1 MTQPIFRLFKLG
13 LDLNYQ
19 DDYDKVGYTNLTT
32 SIQQESGTL
41 AMFVNHVSGHKEQQV
56 VVEVYADETAYQE
69 HVAADHFKAFAAVAS
84 QALISREVISLD
96 AQILLQKPQALRV
109 TKGNKLS
116 VRLAHV
122 VVRDNQAFSDIVLSE
137 MKTSMAV
144 EDGVLLMYAGRDKEQ
159 PDHWYFYEIYADQAA
174 YDSHCQSKHFKDYIA
189 GTADLVREKS
199 LQVLIGDILVTKGD

>member
-19 DDYDKVGYTNLTT
+19 NDYDKVGYTNLTT

-41 AMFVNHVSGHKEQQV
+41 AMFVNHVSGNKEQQV
-56 VVEVYADETAYQE
+56 VVEVYTDETAYQE
-69 HVAADHFKAFAAVAS
+69 HVTADHFKAFAAVAS

-122 VVRDNQAFSDIVLSE
+122 VVRDNQAFSDIVLPE

-159 PDHWYFYEIYADQAA
+159 PDIGIFTRFTLTKQPM
-174 YDSHCQSKHFKDYIA
+174 
-189 GTADLVREKS
+189 TAIVRPNISRITLRAQQTLFVRRACKY
-199 LQVLIGDILVTKGD
+199 

>member
-56 VVEVYADETAYQE
+56 VVEVYTDETAYQE
-69 HVAADHFKAFAAVAS
+69 HVTADHFKAFAAVAS

-122 VVRDNQAFSDIVLSE
+122 VVRDNQAFSDIVLPE

-159 PDHWYFYEIYADQAA
+159 PDIGIFTRFTLTKQPM
-174 YDSHCQSKHFKDYIA
+174 
-189 GTADLVREKS
+189 TAIVRPNISRITLRAQQTLFVRRTCKY
-199 LQVLIGDILVTKGD
+199 

>member
-56 VVEVYADETAYQE
+56 VVEVYTDETAYQE
-69 HVAADHFKAFAAVAS
+69 HVTADHFKAFAAVAS

-122 VVRDNQAFSDIVLSE
+122 VVRDNQAFSDIVLPE

-159 PDHWYFYEIYADQAA
+159 PDIGIFTRFTLTKQPM
-174 YDSHCQSKHFKDYIA
+174 
-189 GTADLVREKS
+189 TAIVRPNISRITLRAQQTLFVRRACKY
-199 LQVLIGDILVTKGD
+199 

>member
-19 DDYDKVGYTNLTT
+19 NDYDKVGYTNLTT

-56 VVEVYADETAYQE
+56 VVEVYTDETAYQE
-69 HVAADHFKAFAAVAS
+69 HVTADHFKAFAAVAS

-122 VVRDNQAFSDIVLSE
+122 VVRDNQAFSDIVLPE

-159 PDHWYFYEIYADQAA
+159 PDIGIFTRFTLTKQPM
-174 YDSHCQSKHFKDYIA
+174 
-189 GTADLVREKS
+189 TAIVRPNISRITLRAQQTLFVRRACKY
-199 LQVLIGDILVTKGD
+199 

>member
-56 VVEVYADETAYQE
+56 VVEVYTDETAYQE

-122 VVRDNQAFSDIVLSE
+122 VVRDNQAFSDIVLYCLIS
-137 MKTSMAV
+137 TNIQNYPWC
-144 EDGVLLMYAGRDKEQ
+144 GTFHQFLHLFLLCCLHI
-159 PDHWYFYEIYADQAA
+159 P
-174 YDSHCQSKHFKDYIA
+174 
-189 GTADLVREKS
+189 
-199 LQVLIGDILVTKGD
+199 

>member
-1 MTQPIFRLFKLG
+1 MTQPIFRFFKLG

-56 VVEVYADETAYQE
+56 VVEVYTDETAYQE
-69 HVAADHFKAFAAVAS
+69 HVTADHFKAFAAVAS

-122 VVRDNQAFSDIVLSE
+122 VVRDNQAFSDIVLPE

-159 PDHWYFYEIYADQAA
+159 PDIGIFTRFTLT
-174 YDSHCQSKHFKDYIA
+174 KRPM
-189 GTADLVREKS
+189 TAIVRPNISRITLRAQQTLFVRRACKY
-199 LQVLIGDILVTKGD
+199 

>member
-56 VVEVYADETAYQE
+56 VVEVYTDETAYQE

-96 AQILLQKPQALRV
+96 AQILLHAQNGDPNVYDL
-109 TKGNKLS
+109 TLGNFP
-116 VRLAHV
+116 RNA
-122 VVRDNQAFSDIVLSE
+122 
-137 MKTSMAV
+137 
-144 EDGVLLMYAGRDKEQ
+144 
-159 PDHWYFYEIYADQAA
+159 P
-174 YDSHCQSKHFKDYIA
+174 
-189 GTADLVREKS
+189 
-199 LQVLIGDILVTKGD
+199 

>member
-19 DDYDKVGYTNLTT
+19 NDYDKVGYTNLTT

-56 VVEVYADETAYQE
+56 VVEVYTDETAYQE
-69 HVAADHFKAFAAVAS
+69 HVTADHFKAFAAVAS

-122 VVRDNQAFSDIVLSE
+122 VVRDNQAFSDIVLPE

-159 PDHWYFYEIYADQAA
+159 PDIGIFTRFTLTKQPMTAIVRPNI
-174 YDSHCQSKHFKDYIA
+174 SKDYIA

>member
-1 MTQPIFRLFKLG
+1 MTQPIFRFFKLG

-41 AMFVNHVSGHKEQQV
+41 AMFVNHVSGNKEQQV
-56 VVEVYADETAYQE
+56 VVEVYTDETAYQE
-69 HVAADHFKAFAAVAS
+69 HVTADHFKAFAAVAS

-122 VVRDNQAFSDIVLSE
+122 VVRDNQAFSDIVLPE

-159 PDHWYFYEIYADQAA
+159 PDIGIFTRFTLT
-174 YDSHCQSKHFKDYIA
+174 KRPM
-189 GTADLVREKS
+189 TAIVRPNISRITLRAQQTLFVRRACKY
-199 LQVLIGDILVTKGD
+199 

>member
-56 VVEVYADETAYQE
+56 VVEVYTDETAYQE
-69 HVAADHFKAFAAVAS
+69 HVTADHFKAFAAVAS

-122 VVRDNQAFSDIVLSE
+122 VVRDNQAFSDIVLPE

-159 PDHWYFYEIYADQAA
+159 PDIGIFTRFTLT
-174 YDSHCQSKHFKDYIA
+174 KRPM
-189 GTADLVREKS
+189 TAIVRPNISRITLRAQQTLFVRRACKY
-199 LQVLIGDILVTKGD
+199 